1 MGAMNQIALEVQN
14 YVALREALK
23 VEFADI
29 DDETLGDTLEGLT
42 DVRAIVAGVARSS
55 LADEV
60 MASALKQRIDEMR
73 ERLGRIEAGRER
85 KRELALT
92 ALCKMGVQKLVEP
105 DFTASVKSGAPVVD
119 IIDEMSVPKE
129 FWVPQDPK
137 LNRGAIYKA
146 LKGGS
151 AVPGAMMEQGAP
163 VLSIRRT

>member
-1 MGAMNQIALEVQN
+1 MNQISLEVQN
-14 YVALREALK
+14 YVALRDALK

-29 DDETLGDTLEGLT
+29 DDETLEETLEGLS
-42 DVRAIVAGVARSS
+42 DVRAIVAEVARSS
-55 LADEV
+55 LDDDM

-73 ERLGRIEAGRER
+73 ERLARIEAGRER

-92 ALCKMGVQKLVEP
+92 ALRQIGVQKLVEP
-105 DFTASVKSGAPVVD
+105 DFTVSVKNGAPVVD
-119 IIDEMSVPKE
+119 VIDELSVPKE

-146 LKGGS
+146 LKAGA
-151 AVPGAMMEQGAP
+151 AVPGAMMDQGAP

>member
-1 MGAMNQIALEVQN
+1 MNQLTVEVQN
-14 YVALREALK
+14 YMALREALK

-29 DDETLGDTLEGLT
+29 DDETLEDTLEGLT
-42 DVRAIVAGVARSS
+42 DVRMIVAQVARSS
-55 LADEV
+55 LADDM

-92 ALCKMGVQKLVEP
+92 ALRQMGVQKLVEP
-105 DFTASVKSGAPVVD
+105 DFTVSVKTGAPVVD
-119 IIDEMSVPKE
+119 IIDEILVPAV

-146 LKGGS
+146 LKAGS
-151 AVPGAMMEQGAP
+151 AVPGAMMDQGAP
-163 VLSIRRT
+163 VLTIRRT